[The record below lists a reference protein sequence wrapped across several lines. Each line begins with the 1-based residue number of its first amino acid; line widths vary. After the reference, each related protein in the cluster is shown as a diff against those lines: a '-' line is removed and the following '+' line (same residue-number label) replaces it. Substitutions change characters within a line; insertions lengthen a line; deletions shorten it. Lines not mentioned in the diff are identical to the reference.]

1 MKLLPTELATRY
13 AQLGHFKIVHV
24 LLGVQSINC
33 ALGNARTQSGFYL
46 LPHHTI
52 RHPIG
57 IAHSQLSCCRRSHIF
72 SVFSTSS
79 LSPII

>member
-24 LLGVQSINC
+24 LLGVKSINC
-33 ALGNARTQSGFYL
+33 ALGNARTQSGFSL

-52 RHPIG
+52 SLPIG
-57 IAHSQLSCCRRSHIF
+57 TTHSQLSCHRRSHMF
-72 SVFSTSS
+72 FVFSTSS